1 MKEVSNWK
9 KVLRIVVI
17 HNFRNVTVR
26 GLTAQEVAI
35 NILKRR
41 KQHLNKDEIMFL
53 EGILK

>member
-17 HNFRNVTVR
+17 HNFRNMSVR

-35 NILKRR
+35 TLLKRR
-41 KQHLNKDEIMFL
+41 KKHLTKDEIMFL
-53 EGILK
+53 ESILK